1 MPSPAAFPI
10 IKPLRIFVVEDDP
23 WYGEFLVH
31 SLSLNPDNQVSR
43 FNTATSLLEALSAQP
58 EVITLDY
65 KLPDMRGEVL
75 LAKIRELSPDTAVVI
90 ISGQEDVST
99 AISLIQ
105 DGAYDYIV
113 KNDQAKDRLW
123 VVINNIREKSELL
136 SEVRQLRRQFG
147 KQYDLQHLIIG
158 NCEAI
163 KKVYDLVAKAAAT
176 NINVSISGETGTGKE
191 LVAKA
196 IHFNSNRGSK
206 PFVAVNLASVP
217 IGLAE
222 SELFGHEKGAFT
234 GASAIRTGKF
244 EEADGG
250 TLFLDEVADIDISL
264 QVKLLRVLQERAF
277 NRVGGNQLFPVDVRL
292 IVATNKNL
300 VEEVRAGRFREDLFY
315 RIMGLPVV
323 LPPLRDRGNDKLLLA
338 RHFAEEFCSANK
350 LSRKILTTGAK
361 EKLLAYHYPGN
372 VRELK
377 AVVELAAVMSETGKI
392 DADDISFTA
401 ARTPTDLL
409 DQDLTLEEFDR
420 RIIRHY
426 LNRFDGNVIEAA
438 RRLDIGK
445 STIYKLIKEGKL

>member
-1 MPSPAAFPI
+1 MSSTAAFTVTR
-10 IKPLRIFVVEDDP
+10 PLRIFVVEDDP

-31 SLSLNPDNQVSR
+31 NLSLNPDNQVSR
-43 FNTATSLLEALSAQP
+43 FTTAASLLGELHAMP
-58 EVITLDY
+58 DIITLDY
-65 KLPDMRGEVL
+65 KLPDMKGDVL
-75 LAKIRELSPDTAVVI
+75 LRKIRELSPDTAVVV

-105 DGAYDYIV
+105 SGAYDYIA
-113 KNDQAKDRLW
+113 KNDEARERLW
-123 VVINNIREKSELL
+123 VVVNNIRQKAELL

-163 KKVYDLVAKAAAT
+163 KKVYALVAKAAAT
-176 NINVSISGETGTGKE
+176 NINVSVSGETGTGKE

-196 IHFNSNRGSK
+196 IHYNSPRAAK
-206 PFVAVNLASVP
+206 PFVAVNLSSVP

-234 GASAIRTGKF
+234 GAVVTRPGKF

-250 TLFLDEVADIDISL
+250 TLFLDEVADIDMSL
-264 QVKLLRVLQERAF
+264 QVKLLRVLQERAL
-277 NRVGGNQLFPVDVRL
+277 NRVGGNRLMPVDVRL

-315 RIMGLPVV
+315 RIMGLPVI
-323 LPPLRDRGNDKLLLA
+323 LPPLRERDHDKLLLA
-338 RHFAEEFCSANK
+338 RHFVEEFCSANK
-350 LSRKILTTGAK
+350 IPKKQLTNAAK

-377 AVVELAAVMSETGKI
+377 AVVELAAVMSESGKI

-401 ARTPTDLL
+401 ARTPADLL
-409 DQDLTLEEFDR
+409 DQDLTLEEFNR
-420 RIIRHY
+420 LIIRHY
-426 LNRFDGNVIEAA
+426 LDRFDGNVIEAA

-445 STIYKLIKEGKL
+445 STVYRLIKEGKL